1 MLELQDVSARY
12 DPKITVL
19 QNVSLKAAEGQ
30 TTCVLGSNGAGKT
43 TLFRTIMGLVP
54 SKAGTIRFGG
64 EAIEHLKAHQIARR
78 GLSVVP
84 EQRQL
89 FPKLTVA
96 ETLSLGAFQD
106 TDAAAVRRRYDFV
119 FGLFPVLAE
128 RRSQLSGTLS
138 GGELGMLSIAR
149 ALMAGPRMILLD
161 EPSLGLAPKA
171 VSRVFRTI
179 HDINRQGITIL
190 LIEQNAKKS
199 LSIASYGYIMQKGA
213 IAAEGDVAKLQQS
226 EIVRRVYLRA

>member
-19 QNVSLKAAEGQ
+19 RHVSLKAAEGQ

-43 TLFRTIMGLVP
+43 TLLKTIMGLVP
-54 SKAGTIRFGG
+54 SKAGTVRFGG
-64 EAIEHLKAHQIARR
+64 EPIQHLKTHQIVRR
-78 GLSVVP
+78 GLAVVP

-106 TDAAAVRRRYDFV
+106 ADAAAIRRRYDFV
-119 FGLFPVLAE
+119 FDLFPVLAE
-128 RRSQLSGTLS
+128 RRAQLSGTLS

-179 HDINRQGITIL
+179 QDINRQGISIL

-199 LSIASYGYIMQKGA
+199 LAIASYGYVMQKGA
-213 IAAEGDVAKLQQS
+213 IAAEGDVADLRQS
-226 EIVRRVYLRA
+226 EIVRRAYLRR

>member
-1 MLELQDVSARY
+1 MLELHEVSARY
-12 DPKITVL
+12 DPQITVL
-19 QNVSLKAAEGQ
+19 RHVSLKAAEGQ
-30 TTCVLGSNGAGKT
+30 TTSVLGSNGAGKT
-43 TLFRTIMGLVP
+43 TLLKTIMGLVP
-54 SKAGTIRFGG
+54 SRAGTIRFCGD
-64 EAIEHLKAHQIARR
+64 AIQHLKAHQIARR
-78 GLSVVP
+78 GISVVP

-96 ETLSLGAFQD
+96 ETLSLGHFQD
-106 TDAAAVRRRYDFV
+106 TDGAAVRRRYDLV

-128 RRSQLSGTLS
+128 RSRQLSGTLS

-179 HDINRQGITIL
+179 RDINRQGISIL

-199 LSIASYGYIMQKGA
+199 LAIASYGYVMQKGA
-213 IAAEGDVAKLQQS
+213 IVAEGDVASLRQS
-226 EIVRRVYLRA
+226 DIVRGAYLRA

>member
-12 DPKITVL
+12 DPKVTVL
-19 QNVSLKAAEGQ
+19 RHVSLKAAEGQ

-43 TLFRTIMGLVP
+43 TLLKTIMGLIP
-54 SKAGTIRFGG
+54 SRVGAIRLAGEPIH
-64 EAIEHLKAHQIARR
+64 HLKAHQIVRR
-78 GLSVVP
+78 GLAVVP

-96 ETLSLGAFQD
+96 ETLELGAYK
-106 TDAAAVRRRYDFV
+106 DAGAVIVRKRYDLV

-128 RRSQLSGTLS
+128 RRRQLSGTLS

-179 HDINRQGITIL
+179 QDINRQGISIL

-199 LSIASYGYIMQKGA
+199 LAIASYGYVMQKGA
-213 IAAEGDVAKLQQS
+213 IAAEGDVTALRES
-226 EIVRRVYLRA
+226 EIVRRAYLRG

>member
-1 MLELQDVSARY
+1 MLELHDVTARY

-19 QNVSLKAAEGQ
+19 RHISLKAAEGR

-43 TLFRTIMGLVP
+43 TLLKAIMGLVP
-54 SKAGTIRFGG
+54 AKGGTIRFAG
-64 EAIEHLKAHQIARR
+64 EPIHRLRTHQIVRR
-78 GLSVVP
+78 GLAVVP
-84 EQRQL
+84 ESRQL

-106 TDAAAVRRRYDFV
+106 TDDDAVRQRYDFV
-119 FGLFPVLAE
+119 FELFPVLAE
-128 RRSQLSGTLS
+128 RRRQLAGTLS

-179 HDINRQGITIL
+179 EDINRRGISIL

-199 LSIASYGYIMQKGA
+199 LAIASYGYIMQKGA
-213 IAAEGDVAKLQQS
+213 IEAEGDVADLRRS
-226 EIVRRVYLRA
+226 EIVRRAYLRK